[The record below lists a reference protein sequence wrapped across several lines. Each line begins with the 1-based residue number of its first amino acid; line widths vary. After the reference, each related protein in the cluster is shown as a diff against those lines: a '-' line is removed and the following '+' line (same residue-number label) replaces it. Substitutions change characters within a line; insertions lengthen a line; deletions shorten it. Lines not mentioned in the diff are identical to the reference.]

1 MSFERVNM
9 ENTKKCS
16 SCKGVFSLLLSFNK
30 DRCRKDGYEN
40 KCKNCSKAKNKRWQ
54 KENIGLACAKD
65 RLKEIRKMKGNK
77 VPHWLTES
85 DFLAMK
91 CIYQV
96 AAMRNANSDIRWSVD
111 HIIPLNG
118 KTVSG
123 LHVPSNLQVIPLTE
137 NRAKWNHY
145 ECV

>member
-1 MSFERVNM
+1 MSLERVNM
-9 ENTKKCS
+9 ETKKCS

-30 DRCRKDGYEN
+30 DKARKDGYEN
-40 KCKNCSKAKNKRWQ
+40 KCKSCGKIKNKKWQ
-54 KENIGLACAKD
+54 KENRGLAQAKD
-65 RLKEIRKMKGNK
+65 RLKEIRKMSGNR

-85 DFLAMK
+85 DILAMK

-123 LHVPSNLQVIPLTE
+123 LHVPSNLQVIPLSE
-137 NRAKWNHY
+137 NLSKGRKY
-145 ECV
+145 ECA